1 MGRETPKE
9 TVTERLRRLEN
20 IAIHHD
26 DQITDHDDKID
37 RLVSLQIEIHEKTRI
52 LLDSQVRTE
61 EQFRLTEEQ
70 FRLTEEQFRLTEEQM
85 RLTEEQMRQTAVQ
98 IAQVNFEGKERDRLL
113 DERVNNLVSA
123 IGEFLRRSGK

>member
-1 MGRETPKE
+1 MARETPKE

-37 RLVSLQIEIHEKTRI
+37 RLVTLHIEIDEKVKI
-52 LLDSQVRTE
+52 LLDSQVRTD

-70 FRLTEEQFRLTEEQM
+70 FRLTEEQI
-85 RLTEEQMRQTAVQ
+85 RQTAAQ
-98 IAQVNFEGKERDRLL
+98 IAQVNAQGKERDRLL

>member
-1 MGRETPKE
+1 MARETPRE

-37 RLVSLQIEIHEKTRI
+37 RLVSLQIEIQEKTRI

-61 EQFRLTEEQ
+61 EQFRQTEEQ
-70 FRLTEEQFRLTEEQM
+70 FRQ
-85 RLTEEQMRQTAVQ
+85 TEEQMRQTAAQ
-98 IAQVNFEGKERDRLL
+98 IAQVNVESKERDRLL
-113 DERVNNLVSA
+113 DERVDKLVSA